1 MCGWE
6 HQFAYEWFELAFWI
20 EANRVFCALMVFG
33 WFDLVCYWV
42 DQHQW
47 VVVVGWGWVMVGMM
61 GWYGFGHNRFGLFLV
76 DVGLRERERE
86 REREMNS
93 VRCDVKN
100 NKRWDVR
107 WVVKWYAKMD
117 KILFRCK
124 MGIFYETLMWILLNT
139 WCGFLFWKVP
149 KSINDKGSWASKD
162 GWLD

>member
-1 MCGWE
+1 MCCWE

-33 WFDLVCYWV
+33 WFDLVCCWV

-76 DVGLRERERE
+76 DVGLCVCVCVCVRERE

-124 MGIFYETLMWILLNT
+124 MGIF
-139 WCGFLFWKVP
+139 
-149 KSINDKGSWASKD
+149 
-162 GWLD
+162 